1 MLYIDCGN
9 VFISTDLEV
18 LKLRHQEF
26 DVILARNTKDEET
39 NEIIPE
45 WVGFKGVH
53 KEDAL
58 VQQMRKYGF
67 LPFEL

>member
-9 VFISTDLEV
+9 VFISTDLKV

-39 NEIIPE
+39 HEIITE
-45 WVGFKGVH
+45 WFGFKGVH

-58 VQQMRKYGF
+58 VQQMHKDGF
-67 LPFEL
+67 LLL